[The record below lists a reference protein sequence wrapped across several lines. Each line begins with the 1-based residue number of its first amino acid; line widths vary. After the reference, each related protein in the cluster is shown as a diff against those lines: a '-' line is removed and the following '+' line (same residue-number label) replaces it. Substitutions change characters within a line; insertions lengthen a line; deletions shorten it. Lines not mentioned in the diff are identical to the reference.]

1 MFQESKLHKNAVI
14 SVFYSLYCG
23 HLELDQVH
31 TKVCIEQ
38 LDSFKVFAQKQFGE
52 MSRVMGLQNMRLWR
66 KKFQSLWQNKNLIL
80 NSFIVSFRNGKW
92 NEIEN

>member
-1 MFQESKLHKNAVI
+1 MPL
-14 SVFYSLYCG
+14 SVFFNSLYCG
-23 HLELDQVH
+23 HLELVQVH